1 MTSFEILAKSKIK
14 TSKEFFEVEKT
25 AIDLRSF
32 LDQDIIRN
40 KLEQTHKPH
49 AKSGDIQA
57 IFLSKAEE
65 LGFVSEKKA
74 LFMNYR
80 LRPDY
85 YKSLGNGKG
94 IIMEVERGKTTVNN
108 MDLLDVWKCH
118 ICSEANY
125 LFLIVPNIRQTEKGG
140 KSHVFNNVV
149 RRLNAFF
156 ETGNEVNVD
165 AIFVFGY

>member
-1 MTSFEILAKSKIK
+1 MTLLEILSTPKIK
-14 TSKEFFEVEKT
+14 ASKDFLEVEKI

-32 LDQDIIRN
+32 LDQDFIRK

-65 LGFVSEKKA
+65 LGFVSERKA
-74 LFMNYR
+74 LFKDYR

-85 YKSLGNGKG
+85 YKSLGEGKG

-118 ICSEANY
+118 ICNEANY
-125 LFLIVPNIRQTEKGG
+125 LFLIVPIIRQTEKGG
-140 KSHVFNNVV
+140 KSNVFNNVN
-149 RRLNAFF
+149 RRLKAFF
-156 ETGNEVNVD
+156 EEGNEINVD
-165 AIFVFGY
+165 AIFIFGY